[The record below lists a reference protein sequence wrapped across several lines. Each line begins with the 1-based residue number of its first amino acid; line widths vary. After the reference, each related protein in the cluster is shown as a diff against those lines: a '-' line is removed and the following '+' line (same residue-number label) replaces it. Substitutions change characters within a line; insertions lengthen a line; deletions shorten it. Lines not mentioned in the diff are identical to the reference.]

1 MNTQEASSADT
12 TPVVIEQPPLAVDTQ
27 PATLQ
32 AQDFAPEPQP
42 ADDINPDI
50 LPPAEP
56 AESRADA
63 LARLVNSNL
72 QSNPPLVDYLTA
84 DQLREVFLPIID
96 FMRAFEN
103 ASHVPVVYAQAGA
116 PGSAQGLDGD
126 LWVNEDTGDLYA
138 KQQGSW
144 RASTRLRGLDG
155 VTPVKGVNYTDGYT
169 PIRGVDYVDLD
180 SLGAY
185 AQELKDS
192 AVHEAT
198 AQVTQ
203 AVQAVLANVKTT
215 DGKGLVYT
223 ESASNPPLTDT
234 LEPPMPAGAV
244 LAPSAMP
251 IPQGAQFGPVTYLS
265 LAVNGSWQQAYD
277 SFFAFTQITRE
288 KAGVGL
294 TCQVSDLNGI
304 EPSITYY
311 IPFVDNSAAVY
322 IPVPPN
328 SDTLFK
334 AYPSA
339 NTYGATSFEF
349 TFQGYIM
356 PSNVSQV

>member
-32 AQDFAPEPQP
+32 AQEYVPVPQLAADTAPDAFIQ
-42 ADDINPDI
+42 
-50 LPPAEP
+50 AEP

-84 DQLREVFLPIID
+84 DQLREVFLPIIA

-103 ASHVPVVYAQAGA
+103 ASHVPVVYAQPGA
-116 PGSAQGLDGD
+116 PASAQGLDGD
-126 LWVNEDTGDLYA
+126 LWINEDTGDLYA
-138 KQQGSW
+138 KQEGRW

-169 PIRGVDYVDLD
+169 PVRGVDYVDLD

-185 AQELKDS
+185 AEELKDS

-223 ESASNPPLTDT
+223 DPSQPQTPPLTPAPGPQETPFNAVQQGTSKWSIASGEALT
-234 LEPPMPAGAV
+234 LSYGDNLV
-244 LAPSAMP
+244 
-251 IPQGAQFGPVTYLS
+251 I
-265 LAVNGSWQQAYD
+265 
-277 SFFAFTQITRE
+277 TQITSFTPDMTVRCE
-288 KAGVGL
+288 VHSGSTFLANYLVTFFEQMAQVTISVPAGGYVL
-294 TCQVSDLNGI
+294 VYAS
-304 EPSITYY
+304 
-311 IPFVDNSAAVY
+311 SA
-322 IPVPPN
+322 
-328 SDTLFK
+328 S
-334 AYPSA
+334 
-339 NTYGATSFEF
+339 GATCNFSLNSY
-349 TFQGYIM
+349 TLSMVANQ
-356 PSNVSQV
+356 PSEVVYL

>member
-223 ESASNPPLTDT
+223 DPSQPQTPPLT
-234 LEPPMPAGAV
+234 PAPGPQEIPFYAV
-244 LAPSAMP
+244 
-251 IPQGAQFGPVTYLS
+251 
-265 LAVNGSWQQAYD
+265 QQATSRWSLPGSDPLTLSYAD
-277 SFFAFTQITRE
+277 NLIIT
-288 KAGVGL
+288 KL
-294 TCQVSDLNGI
+294 
-304 EPSITYY
+304 
-311 IPFVDNSAAVY
+311 
-322 IPVPPN
+322 
-328 SDTLFK
+328 
-334 AYPSA
+334 
-339 NTYGATSFEF
+339 TSFTPDMTMRCEIHSGN
-349 TFQGYIM
+349 TFLANYLVTFIEQVAQVNIAVPGGGSSYVLLYVSSASGAPCSFWVDSYTTPM
-356 PSNVSQV
+356 EMVMNPPSEVVYL

>member
-96 FMRAFEN
+96 FMRAFET

-155 VTPVKGVNYTDGYT
+155 VTPVKGV
-169 PIRGVDYVDLD
+169 DYVDRT
-180 SLGAY
+180 SLSAY
-185 AQELKDS
+185 SDKLKES
-192 AVHEAT
+192 TIQAAT
-198 AQVTQ
+198 AQVTR
-203 AVQAVLANVKTT
+203 AVKNVLATVTT
-215 DGKGLVYT
+215 QDGKNLVFT
-223 ESASNPPLTDT
+223 PEPPLTQVLFPRNSSWAVMSGGTVTLKYASAFVITKVTSLNNLTMTITVVSEQVDGERTVYTANFIDMEAITNILVPDFCYAVIEAVAINQDT
-234 LEPPMPAGAV
+234 CLFV
-244 LAPSAMP
+244 LD
-251 IPQGAQFGPVTYLS
+251 GY
-265 LAVNGSWQQAYD
+265 
-277 SFFAFTQITRE
+277 
-288 KAGVGL
+288 
-294 TCQVSDLNGI
+294 
-304 EPSITYY
+304 
-311 IPFVDNSAAVY
+311 
-322 IPVPPN
+322 PN
-328 SDTLFK
+328 IAISV
-334 AYPSA
+334 
-339 NTYGATSFEF
+339 E
-349 TFQGYIM
+349 
-356 PSNVSQV
+356 